1 MKKSKKKRKSSAE
14 TQADDEEGDWH
25 RVAYTVF
32 VQSPTGVLRIT
43 VNSDVTTQKMN
54 DPAEYMMNKT
64 RKAITDKINDYGID
78 CSIGAGPLFMEMDG
92 YWRYLW
98 VYAEREI
105 SNDKLASESKSA
117 ASRKG
122 HQTRA
127 EKIEAKE
134 WEIGDGFKDAAAK
147 HQFSLR

>member
-1 MKKSKKKRKSSAE
+1 MKKSKKKRKSSAD
-14 TQADDEEGDWH
+14 TQADDEDGDWH

-32 VQSPTGVLRIT
+32 VQSPTGVVRIT
-43 VNSDVTTQKMN
+43 VDSDVATQKMN

-105 SNDKLASESKSA
+105 
-117 ASRKG
+117 
-122 HQTRA
+122 
-127 EKIEAKE
+127 
-134 WEIGDGFKDAAAK
+134 
-147 HQFSLR
+147 

>member
-1 MKKSKKKRKSSAE
+1 M
-14 TQADDEEGDWH
+14 
-25 RVAYTVF
+25 
-32 VQSPTGVLRIT
+32 VL
-43 VNSDVTTQKMN
+43 
-54 DPAEYMMNKT
+54 
-64 RKAITDKINDYGID
+64 
-78 CSIGAGPLFMEMDG
+78 GAGPLFMEMDG

-147 HQFSLR
+147 HRAKDAVLSTLETFSQKEISKAEPILRSIISDLSKEGLREEEILSNKTQRRIITVDAMIESASSLIKLMTKK